1 MESFDRLKKAL
12 NFQEADR
19 VPLDICGTTV
29 TSFAKL
35 AYERVMQ
42 HRQLS
47 ADYDQRLIDPIQ
59 QIVTPSEENIKY
71 LGIDTC
77 RVGARRIMNFE
88 ERLETT
94 DSHYSIVDDY
104 QCLWQMKREG
114 ELYYNQKSYPLY
126 DAETLSEA
134 LNDFSIYDMAA
145 FQDTLRSDVL
155 GQLQQA
161 GDRGI
166 VLDRNCAGLTEVSL
180 RLRGYDKWFMDTVMD
195 PAGVER
201 LLDMLLEHKK
211 QYWQLLIDIIRQA
224 GFEDRV
230 LAMSEADDLGTQT
243 SLLLDPDTLKSVV
256 IPRLASLFQ
265 FLKKQLPDA
274 KVFFHTDGAV
284 RSILPDLIEA
294 GVEILNPVQYSA
306 ADMDLK
312 VLKKE
317 WGRDLVFWGG
327 GIDTQE
333 VLNKGNTR
341 QVRDEVKRNIETLA
355 PGGGFVFST
364 IHNIQADVPPENFWV
379 MWETLME
386 FGQY

>member
-19 VPLDICGTTV
+19 VPLDIGGTTV

-35 AYERVMQ
+35 AYERAMQ
-42 HRQLS
+42 HRRLS

-59 QIVTPSEENIKY
+59 QIVTPSEENTKC

-114 ELYYNQKSYPLY
+114 DLYYNQKSYPLY

-145 FQDTLRSDVL
+145 FQGTLRSDVL

-211 QYWQLLIDIIRQA
+211 QYWQLLIDIVKQA

-306 ADMDLK
+306 ADMDLN

-317 WGRDLVFWGG
+317 WGRDLIFWGG

-333 VLNKGNTR
+333 VLNKGNTH

-355 PGGGFVFST
+355 PGGGFVFAT
-364 IHNIQADVPPENFWV
+364 IHNIQADVPPENFWA